1 MPPNSPAPHGL
12 IARHVADRL
21 QVALQDTPAVLI
33 NGPRQCGKTTLVQ
46 QLAQGMS
53 YITLDDPGMLIA
65 AQQDPVGLLRQ
76 MDRAVIDEVQRAPQ
90 LLLAL
95 KMSIDQDRRPGRFLL
110 TGSANILAL
119 PQIADSLAGRMEV
132 HTLMPLSQAELQG
145 RPSDFLQRA
154 QGQSWPVSH
163 PSWVYPAVI
172 DAKNELHAGAIGNA
186 LAGGYP
192 EMRLRPSVTR
202 RQAWAK
208 AYIQTLVERD
218 VQDIAQVEHL
228 SQIPYLLD
236 IAAAHCGQLFNA
248 SQIGGQ
254 LMLDTRTLD
263 KYLGVLEKLFL
274 VQRLPAWGRN
284 ELNRL
289 IKTPKLHF
297 LDAGLQATLTRLTPD
312 MLITHRER
320 WGATLETW
328 VYAELRKALALSDE
342 AWYLS
347 HYRDKD
353 QVEVDF
359 VLENPQRQLIGIEVK
374 AAATVQVQDF
384 KGLRKLQTQ
393 TGADFLTGIVLYD
406 GAHALPFGPGMWAVP
421 LAAL

>member
-1 MPPNSPAPHGL
+1 MKL
-12 IARHVADRL
+12 IERHIAGPVRT
-21 QVALQDTPAVLI
+21 ALQDTPAVLI
-33 NGPRQCGKTTLVQ
+33 NGPRQSGKTTLVR
-46 QLAQGMS
+46 QLAGEMG
-53 YITLDDPGMLIA
+53 YYTLDNPSTLSVA
-65 AQQDPVGLLRQ
+65 ESDPVGFVGRL
-76 MDRAVIDEVQRAPQ
+76 DRAVIDEIQRAPQ
-90 LLLAL
+90 LMLAL
-95 KMSIDQDRRPGRFLL
+95 KMSIDEDRRPGRFLL

-119 PQIADSLAGRMEV
+119 PQIADSLAGRMET
-132 HTLMPLSQAELQG
+132 HALLPLSQAELQG
-145 RPSDFLQRA
+145 RANDFLQRA
-154 QGQSWPVSH
+154 QAQDWPAQQTRSDVL
-163 PSWVYPAVI
+163 
-172 DAKNELHAGAIGNA
+172 DMA

-192 EMRLRPSVTR
+192 EMRARATLAR

-208 AYIQTLVERD
+208 AYIAHLVERD
-218 VQDIAQVEHL
+218 VQDIAHIDQL
-228 SQIPYLLD
+228 TQIPTLL
-236 IAAAHCGQLFNA
+236 AVLATQCAQLLNYA
-248 SQIGGQ
+248 Q
-254 LMLDTRTLD
+254 LGAQLGLNGKTADR
-263 KYLGVLEKLFL
+263 YIGVLERLFL
-274 VQRLPAWGRN
+274 VARLPAWGRN
-284 ELNRL
+284 ENKRL

-353 QVEVDF
+353 QTEVDF

-374 AAATVQVQDF
+374 AAATVQAQDF
-384 KGLRKLQTQ
+384 KGLRKLQAQ

-406 GAHALPFGPGMWAVP
+406 GAHALPFGPGLWAVP

>member
-132 HTLMPLSQAELQG
+132 HTLLPLSQAELQG

>member
-21 QVALQDTPAVLI
+21 QVALKDTPAVLI

-132 HTLMPLSQAELQG
+132 HTLLPLSQAELQG

-384 KGLRKLQTQ
+384 KGLRKLQAQ